1 MNKHKSRTSLV
12 LMELII
18 TILFFSIASAVCVQ
32 LFVKSH
38 LISKETNELNNAVNI
53 SQSISEVMNGTNGSL
68 SSIQNFYPTA
78 VGDDDYFVIY
88 YDENFNETLDT
99 DSYMYAAD
107 VTVTSVGRLY
117 NMEVQIKKK
126 PDFDIIYSIK
136 SSKYIR

>member
-1 MNKHKSRTSLV
+1 MNKQKSRTSLV

-38 LISKETNELNNAVNI
+38 LVTEETRELNNAINI
-53 SQSISEVMNGTNGSL
+53 SQSISEVMNGTDGSL
-68 SSIQNFYPTA
+68 ASVQEHFPTA

-88 YDENFNETLDT
+88 FDKDFNATLDM
-99 DSYMYAAD
+99 DLYVYAAD

-117 NMEVQIKKK
+117 NMVVTVMKKADYEV
-126 PDFDIIYSIK
+126 IYSIA